1 MCYRVVTICIFDK
14 LFFEPTFFPFGAKR
28 IDWYPEHFFC
38 VATFC
43 WQNGWSLMIFSADMC
58 RVQVQRWHME
68 LGKCSSEG
76 RPRWLS
82 RRVLSSTSKKSTN
95 VPTMKRGFL
104 ERVKNIVWGGNKIRR
119 SDMSDSI
126 WQSGKIH
133 RAETLNVTLMGETAT
148 MYYRW

>member
-1 MCYRVVTICIFDK
+1 
-14 LFFEPTFFPFGAKR
+14 
-28 IDWYPEHFFC
+28 
-38 VATFC
+38 
-43 WQNGWSLMIFSADMC
+43 
-58 RVQVQRWHME
+58 ME
-68 LGKCSSEG
+68 RGKCSSEG

-95 VPTMKRGFL
+95 VPAMKRGFL

-148 MYYRW
+148 LCTTDGKSVLPCQGRLVVE